1 MKNSQVNWFAS
12 FLTELHGVQKC
23 PSIRAGLHY
32 DFTIRSPLGPLVLA
46 ALRQYLGAPMSAMS
60 RKKVERIDAW
70 HEGQSEFLAMS
81 SDSEGRKNSRAPIL
95 ACSPSY
101 QPHRQNQGDHTILVN
116 KILLLSSQTTRA
128 RNELRG
134 RELRL
139 RGGPQR
145 GVQ

>member
-81 SDSEGRKNSRAPIL
+81 SDSEGKT
-95 ACSPSY
+95 
-101 QPHRQNQGDHTILVN
+101 QGHQSWHAVLLINHTG
-116 KILLLSSQTTRA
+116 KIKVTT
-128 RNELRG
+128 
-134 RELRL
+134 
-139 RGGPQR
+139 QFW
-145 GVQ
+145 